1 MLLLLLLLLLA
12 SQSSAHVSFRDFS
25 SNRRPTGVK
34 FDTGYN
40 LNTVEAIWEKYGRR
54 LIRAVENYKGF
65 AVARSQGAPALEEE
79 VALSFVEYRAVD
91 PAP

>member
-54 LIRAVENYKGF
+54 LIRAVENGHGGP
-65 AVARSQGAPALEEE
+65 QGATTTTLRRPGPQAAIL
-79 VALSFVEYRAVD
+79 
-91 PAP
+91 